1 MNMRTIETNV
11 KFLHYYN
18 FWDNFIPFYPVK
30 VLFFAEVCGNFAEAM
45 SIFAVQNIST
55 AFWEL
60 PTGCLSDKWGRKWV
74 CRAAS
79 FIQLIAF
86 ILYATATSY
95 QALFIAAF
103 INGLSFS
110 LSTGNDTALLYDT
123 LVQLKR
129 KDDYHKEISKN
140 IALAQLGL
148 AFGAFAGIGFTYI
161 SLRTVMF
168 ASIIPTTIALLMT
181 LMLVE
186 PEYKRETSNHAGK
199 HIWRAFGHIY
209 KQKRLRYLA
218 LAETIHYG
226 FNEAAFDFN
235 SVFFK
240 QFVPEWTLGIFKGIG
255 HFANSLANYLSFPVA
270 KKIGLKATVLLGA
283 FSDNLIN
290 IVSVLVAN
298 VFSPIIKT
306 LTAFCNGLKDPALDT
321 LIQEDCST
329 EERAT
334 ILSVM
339 SLFGTLFYALC
350 AVFIGFLADISTP
363 YWAMMCAYA
372 LALTGNFILIIAFK
386 QQRR

>member
-1 MNMRTIETNV
+1 MRNIKNNI

-30 VLFFAEVCGNFAEAM
+30 ILFFAEICGNFAEAM
-45 SIFAVQNIST
+45 SLFAVQNIST

-79 FIQLIAF
+79 FIQLLAF
-86 ILYATATSY
+86 ILYAAAESY
-95 QALFIAAF
+95 QVLLIAAF
-103 INGLSFS
+103 INGLSFA
-110 LSTGNDTALLYDT
+110 LSSGNDTALLYNT
-123 LVQLKR
+123 MVQLKR

-140 IALAQLGL
+140 ISSAQLGL
-148 AFGAFAGIGFTYI
+148 ALGAFAGIGFTYI
-161 SLRTVMF
+161 SLRTVMY
-168 ASIIPTTIALLMT
+168 ASIVPTTLAFLLT

-186 PEYKRETSNHAGK
+186 PTYKKEASNNAVK
-199 HIWRAFGHIY
+199 HIWRAFLHIY

-218 LAETIHYG
+218 LAETVHYG

-240 QFVPEWTLGIFKGIG
+240 QFVPEWTLGIFKGLG
-255 HFANSLANYLSFPVA
+255 HFANSLANYLSFPFA
-270 KKIGLKATVLLGA
+270 KKIGIKATILLGS

-290 IVSVLVAN
+290 IISVLVAN
-298 VFSPIIKT
+298 VFSPIIKII
-306 LTAFCNGLKDPALDT
+306 TAFCNGLKDPALNT
-321 LIQEDCST
+321 LIQNDCSE

-339 SLFGTLFYALC
+339 SFFGTLFYAIC
-350 AVFIGFLADISTP
+350 AIFIGKLADITTP
-363 YWAMMCAYA
+363 YWAMIVAYV
-372 LALTGNFILIIAFK
+372 LALSGNSILLIAFK
-386 QQRR
+386 QQH